1 MRTIEI
7 PIKSR
12 LHKSIV
18 VCAYDGI
25 FYNNESEQTRA
36 KYNKLDVSY
45 KRDVAWEKLDTK
57 DFILYDV
64 IYIKCKT
71 SKTIL
76 CF

>member
-1 MRTIEI
+1 MFSNIHSSSVYSNPQMRTIEI

-45 KRDVAWEKLDTK
+45 KRDVA
-57 DFILYDV
+57 
-64 IYIKCKT
+64 
-71 SKTIL
+71 
-76 CF
+76 